1 MAFQVIFKI
10 SYLQK
15 YLRYFSDTAII
26 AFFKIPFTPSAS
38 VFRNN
43 LALYVKGLKILVFAI
58 SLWKLFA
65 SSLERK
71 HKLPVV
77 SE

>member
-15 YLRYFSDTAII
+15 YLRYVSDTAII
-26 AFFKIPFTPSAS
+26 AFFKIPFTSSAS

-43 LALYVKGLKILVFAI
+43 LALCVKGLKILVFAI
-58 SLWKLFA
+58 SLLKLFA
-65 SSLERK
+65 SSLEK
-71 HKLPVV
+71 KT
-77 SE
+77 

>member
-1 MAFQVIFKI
+1 MAFQVILKI

-15 YLRYFSDTAII
+15 YLRYVSDTAII

-43 LALYVKGLKILVFAI
+43 LALCVKGLKILVFAI
-58 SLWKLFA
+58 SLLKLFA
-65 SSLERK
+65 SSLEK
-71 HKLPVV
+71 KT
-77 SE
+77 